1 VRITAP
7 EAYQRTEIVVIG
19 SGPGGSVTA
28 ATLASAGKDVML
40 IEEGQDLEQDS
51 CAPFSFTEM
60 KQKYRAGGITAAFGR
75 PSVAYAEGSCVG
87 GGSEVN
93 SGLYHRTP
101 VGVMEQWARDY
112 QVDFFSPDSMTRYFE
127 ACEAVMQPA
136 PYPATLP
143 KASSLLRAGAQERG
157 MASYDV
163 PRLVEFSDELDEQG
177 VNLSRRRSMTETYIP
192 LFFRNGGTLLANTR
206 VSRVARQR
214 SCWEVHAIHAGKQP
228 IMIRADKIFVCAG
241 AVHTPALLQRSGI
254 RKNVGKTLSLQPM
267 IKLTAE
273 FDADI
278 NFSGMGIAGEQ
289 VSEFSPELS
298 FGCAIS
304 SPAHLAVNL
313 VDEPG
318 GPASAADKHRKLISY
333 YVMSRGSLN
342 GSVHALPGFDDPV
355 VRYKVSEAEFNNL
368 GKGVKALTRVLLAAG
383 AKQVYTGLSKLPRIE
398 SLPETDA
405 MPNTLTPDAANIMT
419 VHLMSSCP
427 MGEDK
432 RKAAVNSWGR
442 VHGHAGLYVS
452 DVSTLCT
459 SPGVNP
465 QGTIMALALR
475 NSEHFLKVES

>member
-1 VRITAP
+1 MRITAP
-7 EAYQRTEIVVIG
+7 ESYQRTEIVVIG

-28 ATLASAGKDVML
+28 ATLANAGKEVLL
-40 IEEGQDLEQDS
+40 IEEGPDLAQDS

-75 PSVAYAEGSCVG
+75 PSVAYAEGCCVG

-101 VGVMEQWARDY
+101 AGVMEEWAREY
-112 QVDFFSPDSMTRYFE
+112 QVDFFSPAAMTKYFE

-136 PYPATLP
+136 TYPAALP
-143 KASSLLRAGAQERG
+143 TASRLLREGAHERG
-157 MASYDV
+157 MASLDV
-163 PRLVEFSDELDEQG
+163 PRLVEFSDDLDEQG
-177 VNLSRRRSMTETYIP
+177 VNISRRRSMTETYIP
-192 LFFRNGGTLLANTR
+192 MFFRNGGTLLANTR
-206 VSRVARQR
+206 VKRIARQR
-214 SCWEVHAIHAGKQP
+214 SCWEVHAVHAGRQP

-254 RKNVGKTLSLQPM
+254 RKNVGNALSLQPM

-273 FDADI
+273 FDEDI
-278 NFSGMGIAGEQ
+278 NFPAMGIAGEQ
-289 VSEFSPELS
+289 VSEFSPEFS

-304 SPAHLAVNL
+304 SRAHLALNL

-318 GPASAADKHRKLISY
+318 GPVMAADRQRKLISY
-333 YVMSRGSLN
+333 YVMARGSLT
-342 GSVHALPGFDDPV
+342 GSVHAIPGFDDPI
-355 VRYKVSEAEFNNL
+355 VRYKITEPEFNNL

-383 AKQVYTGLSKLPRIE
+383 AKLVYTGLNKYPRIE
-398 SLPETDA
+398 SLTETDA
-405 MPNTLTPDAANIMT
+405 MPNMLTPDAANIMT

-427 MGEDK
+427 MGENK

-442 VHGHAGLYVS
+442 VHGQAGLYVS

>member
-7 EAYQRTEIVVIG
+7 ESYQRTEIVVIG
-19 SGPGGSVTA
+19 SGPGGSITA
-28 ATLASAGKDVML
+28 ATLASAGKEVLL
-40 IEEGQDLEQDS
+40 IEEGPDLTQDS
-51 CAPFSFTEM
+51 CVPFSFTEM
-60 KQKYRAGGITAAFGR
+60 KQKYRAGGITAAFGK

-112 QVDFFSPDSMTRYFE
+112 HVEFFSPDSMTRYFE
-127 ACEAVMQPA
+127 ACEAVMQPVT
-136 PYPATLP
+136 YPEVLP
-143 KASSLLRAGAQERG
+143 KSSTLLRDGAHERG
-157 MASYDV
+157 MASQDV
-163 PRLVEFSDELDEQG
+163 PRLVEFTDELDEQG
-177 VNLSRRRSMTETYIP
+177 VNVSRRRSMTETYIP
-192 LFFRNGGTLLANTR
+192 MFFRNGGTLLANTR

-228 IMIRADKIFVCAG
+228 VMIRADKIFVCAG

-267 IKLTAE
+267 VKLTAE
-273 FDADI
+273 FDEDV

-289 VSEFSPELS
+289 VSEFSPEFS

-304 SPAHLAVNL
+304 SPAHLAINL

-318 GPASAADKHRKLISY
+318 GPTAAAEKQRKLISY
-333 YVMSRGSLN
+333 YLMSRGTLN
-342 GSVHALPGFDDPV
+342 GSVHAIPGFVDPI

-383 AKQVYTGLSKLPRIE
+383 AKHVYTGLSNYPRID

-405 MPNTLTPDAANIMT
+405 MPNTLAPGAANIMT

-452 DVSTLCT
+452 DVSALCT